1 MPTCRVCL
9 HEYKRLYLS
18 SARIGICGRCVN
30 SLNGNPEVAQ
40 HAEARVAELLARG
53 MRRNAERD
61 AEATELW
68 KRRKAEWTLAHF
80 ELEHSRALA
89 GWLNRLLAD
98 PRNSTRDFKILRAYR
113 RGLLHYDRPQGWGY
127 PGNWASVAA
136 KIRQLDGYA
145 CVKCRAI
152 DCVLDVHHVVYVS
165 HFGTHRKSNL
175 VTLCRSCH
183 EAEHERTL
191 DFGEG
196 DDAAPEVTA
205 EAD

>member
-9 HEYKRLYLS
+9 HEYRRLYLA
-18 SARIGICGRCVN
+18 SARLGICGRCVKT
-30 SLNGNPEVAQ
+30 LNGNPEVAQ

-61 AEATELW
+61 VEAPELW
-68 KRRKAEWTLAHF
+68 RRRKAEWTLSHF

-113 RGLLHYDRPQGWGY
+113 RGLLHYDRPKGWGY
-127 PGNWASVAA
+127 PGNWSSVAA

-145 CVKCRAI
+145 CVRCQAI
-152 DCVLDVHHVVYVS
+152 ECVLDVHHVVYVS
-165 HFGTHRKSNL
+165 HFGTHQRANL
-175 VTLCRSCH
+175 VTLCRPCH
-183 EAEHERTL
+183 EEEHQRTL

-196 DDAAPEVTA
+196 D
-205 EAD
+205 EAV